1 MTEMEQIL
9 LKKLTEQTELTT
21 RLIEQIQQLAEQQ
34 TQLAERVNLLETL
47 LEEFN
52 G

>member
-9 LKKLTEQTELTT
+9 LKKLTEQTELTA

>member
-21 RLIEQIQQLAEQQ
+21 RLIEQIQQYTNACDP
-34 TQLAERVNLLETL
+34 
-47 LEEFN
+47 
-52 G
+52 

>member
-9 LKKLTEQTELTT
+9 LKKLTDQTELSE

-34 TQLAERVNLLETL
+34 TQLAERVSQLETL
-47 LEEFN
+47 LEEFS